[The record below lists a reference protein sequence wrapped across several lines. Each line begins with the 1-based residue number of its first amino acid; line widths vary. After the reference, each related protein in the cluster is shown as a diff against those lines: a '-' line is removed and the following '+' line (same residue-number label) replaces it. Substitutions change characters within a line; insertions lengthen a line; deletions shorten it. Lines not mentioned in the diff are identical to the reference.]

1 MEIITGQEI
10 RYEIKERASYLEILN
25 ILVNIKSSSDGMFD
39 VRTVEDINI
48 IVVTVDDEMA
58 EKLNENHAVS
68 SFKLDIEDTKII
80 TIIPED
86 MTNKAMKELEN
97 IDDMDSYIRVEY

>member
-39 VRTVEDINI
+39 VRTVEGI